1 MSEILHN
8 QENREIKQKS
18 PEKLRQEEENL
29 VKSLKNYEI
38 VKKQI
43 QKEESIS
50 KQQDQ
55 KILEQIEDYLNWK
68 TDKLEINWEQE
79 QQLSEKEKILKYW
92 KLSELSYIHLWA
104 DTKWEL
110 EITKVEIDPVLLA
123 NIDKIFDEKNPEN
136 LSPQEEF
143 LYNYVHNKEN

>member
-18 PEKLRQEEENL
+18 PEKLMQEEENL

-55 KILEQIEDYLNWK
+55 KILEQIEDYLN
-68 TDKLEINWEQE
+68 
-79 QQLSEKEKILKYW
+79 
-92 KLSELSYIHLWA
+92 
-104 DTKWEL
+104 
-110 EITKVEIDPVLLA
+110 
-123 NIDKIFDEKNPEN
+123 
-136 LSPQEEF
+136 
-143 LYNYVHNKEN
+143 